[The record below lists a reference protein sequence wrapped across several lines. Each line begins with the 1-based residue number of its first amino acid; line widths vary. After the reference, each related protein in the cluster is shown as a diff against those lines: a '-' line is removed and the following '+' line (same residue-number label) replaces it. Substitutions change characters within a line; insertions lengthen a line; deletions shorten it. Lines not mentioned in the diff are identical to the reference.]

1 MVNGL
6 SPQDLVIAQDVV
18 RYRLSTPELV
28 ALRGTGGVQSIDEAT
43 ARLQWLTQE
52 SWLRR
57 SVLVPGE
64 NEPYYFVGPRLA
76 EACGLNEGATR
87 ELSFE
92 HRIERFAIA
101 RFCAEPGQLRELMTD
116 EEFGVRFPM
125 LFQPG
130 QPRQYYL
137 ERVGDQTRLAFIKVD
152 LGGPSQWDRVVDAC
166 QRFLSKRS
174 EASPRD
180 PRRSGYTALIRQM
193 IECGRFQVS
202 LLLASSDKAR
212 AVAARLDADQLATG
226 VRPAI
231 VPYVVPGLLPL
242 AFQLAA
248 NRGERTSG
256 PPADRKRP
264 CNASQ

>member
-6 SPQDLVIAQDVV
+6 NAQEDAIVQDVV
-18 RYRLSTPELV
+18 RYRLSTSELI
-28 ALRGTGGVQSIDEAT
+28 ALRGTGGVQSIEEGM
-43 ARLQWLTQE
+43 ARLDLLAQE
-52 SWLRR
+52 GWLRR
-57 SVLVPGE
+57 GVFVPGG
-64 NEPYYFVGPRLA
+64 NEPYYFPGPRLA
-76 EACGLNEGATR
+76 EAYGLNEQATR

-92 HRIERFAIA
+92 HRLARFAIA

-116 EEFGVRFPM
+116 EEFGSRFPM

-130 QPRQYYL
+130 QPRKYYL

-152 LGGPSQWDRVVDAC
+152 LGGSSQWDRAVDAC
-166 QRFLSKRS
+166 NRFLSKRS
-174 EASPRD
+174 ELSPRD
-180 PRRSGYTALIRQM
+180 PRRSGHTALIRQM

-202 LLLASSDKAR
+202 LLLASPDKAR
-212 AVAARLDADQLATG
+212 AVAARLDAAELARG

-248 NRGERTSG
+248 NRGSVSRGSRV
-256 PPADRKRP
+256 PLNRRA
-264 CNASQ
+264 NASE